1 MFVKK
6 SVQKLMNVVIGFRY
20 NVITYYIGMF
30 TVQVNKIW
38 HLLLDLLQTYYEDDF
53 RVQLI
58 MINCLNS

>member
-1 MFVKK
+1 
-6 SVQKLMNVVIGFRY
+6 
-20 NVITYYIGMF
+20 MF

-58 MINCLNS
+58 MINCLNSWIASCQGLNKEFRIDKIEWFASVLGN